1 MREEPCQVGHPHQ
14 EVPLQTDHAEQV
26 NQACVVGE
34 PHYHLLGV
42 RPEIL
47 LTVRKIP
54 RSKECNMSFRSRET
68 EFILENA
75 SDTKGQGCWKNFGDS
90 ARQAEVGEVFILF
103 GNEAVD
109 MEGLAGPCSKRHW
122 KATRL
127 CEGGGL
133 HCGLNLGMGG
143 ENGVGALAVATSTK
157 EKIR

>member
-1 MREEPCQVGHPHQ
+1 MREEPCQGGNPHQ
-14 EVPLQTDHAEQV
+14 EVPLQTDLAEQI
-26 NQACVVGE
+26 NQARVVGE
-34 PHYHLLGV
+34 PYYRLLGV

-68 EFILENA
+68 KFILENA
-75 SDTKGQGCWKNFGDS
+75 SDTKGQGCWKNSGES
-90 ARQAEVGEVFILF
+90 ARQAEVGEVFILL

-109 MEGLAGPCSKRHW
+109 KGGLAGPCSKRHW

-127 CEGGGL
+127 REGGGR

-143 ENGVGALAVATSTK
+143 ENGVGALAGAASTK